1 MSGVDRRSLILFSDL
16 LKLDMP
22 QELRNA
28 IEELLA
34 IKKHTME
41 KKESPHIPA
50 IIDFIE
56 SELIRQKE
64 ISANMPD
71 DHNKDWGALNRIFA
85 EIIDV

>member
-1 MSGVDRRSLILFSDL
+1 M
-16 LKLDMP
+16 KY
-22 QELRNA
+22 
-28 IEELLA
+28 
-34 IKKHTME
+34 
-41 KKESPHIPA
+41 IPE

-71 DHNKDWGALNRIFA
+71 DQNKGWGALNRIFA

>member
-1 MSGVDRRSLILFSDL
+1 MDRRSLILFSDL

-34 IKKHTME
+34 IKKHTTE

-71 DHNKDWGALNRIFA
+71 EQIKAGEL
-85 EIIDV
+85 